1 MQVEEICMRR
11 SALEN
16 YSVYVTREIPRKGID
31 LLRQACDVEVQ
42 PEDRP
47 VNREELLEKVKGR
60 DGLLS
65 LVTDKIDAQVM
76 DEAKGIRGIANYAV
90 GYDNIDVKEATKRG
104 IPVSNTPGVLTDA
117 TAETAWALLF
127 ATARRVVESDG
138 HLRAGKWKGWGPLQF
153 LGGDISGKTLGIVG
167 AGRIRTA
174 MALKSAGFSM
184 DILYYDTQPNERL
197 EREIGARRTD
207 FSTVVREADFI
218 SIHTPLIE
226 ETRHLFTYEVFSR
239 MKRTA
244 YLINTSR
251 GPVIKEDDLLAAL
264 REGLIAGAG
273 IDVYEYEPKVTEGLE
288 ELTNVTITPHIG
300 SATVGARTAM
310 ATTAAQNLLAML
322 RGEAAPN
329 CVNPEVYN
337 K

>member
-1 MQVEEICMRR
+1 MN
-11 SALEN
+11 SF
-16 YSVYVTREIPRKGID
+16 SVYVTREIPKKGID

-47 VNREELLEKVKGR
+47 VEREELLEKIKGR

-76 DEAKGIRGIANYAV
+76 DAAKEIRGIANYAV

-127 ATARRVVESDG
+127 SAARRVVESDG
-138 HLRAGKWKGWGPLQF
+138 HLRADKWKGWGPLQF
-153 LGGDISGKTLGIVG
+153 LGGDIAGKTLGVIG
-167 AGRIRTA
+167 AGRIGTA
-174 MALKSAGFSM
+174 MALKSAGFKM
-184 DILYYDTQPNERL
+184 NIIYYDTRPNERL
-197 EREIGARRTD
+197 EKEIGAKRTD
-207 FSTVVREADFI
+207 FSTVVHEADFI

-226 ETRHLFTYEVFSR
+226 ETRHLFTYDVFTR
-239 MKRTA
+239 MKKTA
-244 YLINTSR
+244 YLINTAR
-251 GPVIKEDDLLAAL
+251 GPIIKEDDLLTAL

-273 IDVYEYEPKVTEGLE
+273 IDVYEYEPKVTEGLK
-288 ELTNVTITPHIG
+288 ELSNVTLTPHIG
-300 SATVGARTAM
+300 SATVGARTVM

-322 RGEAAPN
+322 RGEEAPN
-329 CVNPEVYN
+329 CVNPEIYE